1 MNVLNYSVVRRIP
14 DNAVYIG
21 RNARIWAESG
31 RSGAPA
37 WGNQFIIGRDGN
49 RDDVVHKYREW
60 LDRQTESE
68 AFRERLLD
76 DLAGKDLVCHCA
88 PHACHGHVLRD
99 KIQQLTVERPSA
111 AVPTVTD
118 RTPVEA
124 AGRETTD
131 ASSTT
136 IAGTAATAYNVAII
150 GTAGRQDDA
159 RRLNGEVFRA
169 MVEDARTRV
178 RGMGGKN
185 ATLVSGGAAYADHIA
200 VRLFLDGE
208 VKGLTLHLPAAFEN
222 GRFVEAAGD
231 RYDAGRTANYYH
243 EQFTRNASV
252 SGLSE
257 IREAMARGAN
267 VRITP
272 GFKQRNTLVATEA
285 TAVLAYTFGPKD
297 AVTTSEPGSAGH
309 RQSSEAGL
317 KDGGTAD
324 TWEKATRAA
333 LKVHV
338 PITVLAKT
346 AGKAMPTH
354 QERTTGLAAG
364 ERLFSGVVTEAL
376 AETLQDGRKAFLVH
390 EKGRPR
396 PARTIVAGDAAIEV
410 GQTASFAGRWRKVAD
425 GFEFHGRHLGPVR
438 NAAAAITQGADAPH
452 APTDAATAADRDV
465 PSFIGA
471 DRVFSNMYAA
481 PVMWGDEVTPARL
494 WDCNELPY
502 MLAKTL
508 EVTERDRMLKA
519 YEAGKAK
526 ALSEGKSHEKAVEL
540 GARYLKKAAK
550 GVERGCFG
558 RPDWDQFKVPH
569 MQALVD
575 DKADRNPAIAATV
588 LSTGKG
594 IIQEGNKWGDTF
606 WGVALNDV
614 PWRGVKAGDGDNNLG
629 KCWMNS
635 RDRLERERAAGA
647 PSTDR
652 QRDGKPGPAST
663 SEKKTPETNT
673 DESPFAGLESTP
685 PVPSTLEPS
694 SPKSA
699 QPVQQPRNVIVG
711 APAIVKPRYFPG
723 KDVSADDADI
733 IVNTVNCVGVMGA
746 GVALAMKNRFPEIMP
761 AYQEACR
768 SGQLR
773 PGGCLLLPLPDGRH
787 WAALATKD
795 HWRNPSQYDWV
806 MNGLNKLERLAQR
819 AGARSIA
826 IPPPGCGN
834 GGLNWDKVRPMVLKT
849 LGSFD
854 LRIYAQDRVT
864 ELQR

>member
-49 RDDVVHKYREW
+49 RDDVVRKYREW
-60 LDRQTESE
+60 LDRQTQSE
-68 AFRERLLD
+68 AFRERLLS
-76 DLAGKDLVCHCA
+76 DLAGNDLVCHCA
-88 PHACHGHVLRD
+88 PHACHGDVLRE
-99 KIQQLTVERPSA
+99 KIQQLTAERSNA
-111 AVPTVTD
+111 AVHDATD
-118 RTPVEA
+118 RTPVVA
-124 AGRETTD
+124 GGRETAD
-131 ASSTT
+131 ESSTT
-136 IAGTAATAYNVAII
+136 TAGAAATAYNVAII

-178 RGMGGKN
+178 RAMGGKN

-222 GRFVEAAGD
+222 GRFVEATGD

-243 EQFTRNASV
+243 EQFTRNAGV

-257 IREAMARGAN
+257 IREAMARGAT
-267 VRITP
+267 VHITP

-297 AVTTSEPGSAGH
+297 VVTTSEPGSAGH

-346 AGKAMPTH
+346 AGKAMPAQ
-354 QERTTGLAAG
+354 QERATGLAAG

-396 PARTIVAGDAAIEV
+396 PARTVVTGDAAIEV

-425 GFEFHGRHLGPVR
+425 GFEFHGRQLGPAR
-438 NAAAAITQGADAPH
+438 NAAAAITQGAGVPR
-452 APTDAATAADRDV
+452 APTGTATAADRDI

-481 PVMWGDEVTPARL
+481 PVMWGDDITPARL

-502 MLAKTL
+502 MLGKTL
-508 EVTERDRMLKA
+508 EQTERDRMIQA

-526 ALSEGKSHEKAVEL
+526 ARSEGKDHEAAVEL
-540 GARYLKKAAK
+540 GAKYVKKAAK

-558 RPDWDQFKVPH
+558 RPDWDRIKISH
-569 MQALVD
+569 MQSLID
-575 DKADRNPAIAATV
+575 DKANRNPEIAAA
-588 LSTGKG
+588 LLATGKG
-594 IIQEGNKWGDTF
+594 RIQEGTYWGDTF

-614 PWRGVKAGDGDNNLG
+614 PSRGVKAGEGENHLG

-635 RDRLERERAAGA
+635 RDRLVRERSPGTT
-647 PSTDR
+647 STDR
-652 QRDGKPGPAST
+652 SDDKPGPT
-663 SEKKTPETNT
+663 SIP
-673 DESPFAGLESTP
+673 DENPFAGLESTP
-685 PVPSTLEPS
+685 A

-699 QPVQQPRNVIVG
+699 PPVQQSQNGVVG
-711 APAIVKPRYFPG
+711 APAIVKQRYFPG

-746 GVALAMKNRFPEIMP
+746 GVALAMKKRFPEIMP

-849 LGSFD
+849 LSSFD
-854 LRIYAQDRVT
+854 LRIYAQDRVA
-864 ELQR
+864 ELER